1 MAHFASTTGRANGRG
16 GAKAGVTCARGQ
28 LLKRLNIA
36 SCIYRRGLAPL
47 TGMALRHVLWGIK
60 LSKTSYRAGLRLA
73 FASLIVLVVYA
84 TPVLAQDPARM
95 DQIVRTSAEAN
106 EFSGSVL
113 VARDGQVLLDQGYGF
128 ANREWLIPNDGD
140 TKFRLGS
147 VTKQFTAVAI
157 MILNERG
164 LVDLDAPVKTWLPDA
179 PAAWDQVT
187 VRRLLAHTAGVPNF
201 TSFPDFQAKKTLPVT
216 VNGLIARFRDRPLDF
231 QPGEGRKYSNSG
243 YVLLTAIIEKASGK
257 SYADFLAET
266 LFKPLG
272 MDDSGYDTHAAILSH
287 RASGYAPAPGGVINA
302 DYWDMSIP
310 QGAGGLYSTTHD
322 LLKWERGLFGGR
334 LLRPASLTLLTTPVR
349 DQYAFG
355 LFVVRSGGNTTIA
368 HSGGLD
374 GVNTYMAYDPDR
386 RVTVI
391 VLGNL
396 NGPAPDSLGA
406 SLLAMARDGTA
417 AQRAQQRA
425 ATPPSES
432 LEAYA
437 GVYDLTPTSSVTV
450 SVANGRLMSQVTG
463 REAVAL
469 KPKLADVFLL
479 REVDAQIT
487 FTRGASG
494 TVEGLILY
502 EAGRDR
508 VARKM

>member
-1 MAHFASTTGRANGRG
+1 
-16 GAKAGVTCARGQ
+16 
-28 LLKRLNIA
+28 
-36 SCIYRRGLAPL
+36 
-47 TGMALRHVLWGIK
+47 
-60 LSKTSYRAGLRLA
+60 
-73 FASLIVLVVYA
+73 
-84 TPVLAQDPARM
+84 M

-113 VARDGQVLLDQGYGF
+113 VARDGQILLDRGYGF
-128 ANREWLIPNDGD
+128 ANREWLIPNDAD

-147 VTKQFTAVAI
+147 ITKQFTAAAI

-164 LVDLDAPVKTWLPDA
+164 LVDLDAPVKNWLPDA
-179 PAAWDQVT
+179 PVAWDPVT

-201 TSFPDFQAKKTLPVT
+201 TSFDDFQAKKTLPVT
-216 VNGLIARFRDRPLDF
+216 VDGLIARFRDHPLDF

-266 LFKPLG
+266 VFKPLG
-272 MDDSGYDTHAAILSH
+272 MSDSGYDTHASILPH
-287 RASGYAPAPGGVINA
+287 RASGYAPGPGGVINA

-322 LLKWERGLFGGR
+322 LLKWEQGLFGGR
-334 LLRPASLTLLTTPVR
+334 LLRPTSLTLLTTPVR

-355 LFVVRSGGNTTIA
+355 LFVARSGGNTTIA

-406 SLLAMARDGTA
+406 SLLALARDGTA
-417 AQRAQQRA
+417 PQHAEQRA
-425 ATPPSES
+425 AERPSET

-437 GVYDLTPTSSVTV
+437 GVYDLTPTLSVTV
-450 SVANGRLMSQVTG
+450 SAANGRLMSQVTG
-463 REAVAL
+463 QEAVAL
-469 KPKLADVFLL
+469 NPKFADVFFL
-479 REVDAQIT
+479 REAGDQIT

-502 EAGRDR
+502 QAGRDG
-508 VARKM
+508 VARKK